1 MKDYH
6 KVQKDRIKYH
16 TQPHKNTVHRS
27 SLIAPELPYVDTW
40 IGFVNHFLIKR
51 NYKSVALKIS
61 AVNNSGDLLNSVTLE
76 VKEPKVYSINLS
88 NLFKA
93 FKAKNYLVEFFSE
106 KNLFI
111 PFPAV
116 IISHQGKDFCN
127 VVHSYNRIINDVFE
141 DDQINK
147 NQVSESSLDVNIS
160 SKYDTFFNLS
170 SGISSIDKKP
180 LFLSYEKNNQKL
192 TKKIQIS
199 IPRLS
204 YKSFSLSKIFKK
216 KLEGGTI
223 KITQPKQNLF
233 FGRLFAGIINRRTKA
248 FCANHSYYDVSK
260 NKEYFSSSQ
269 SYRTYPY
276 FTNSVNKITMYPIFS
291 PSILDIRL
299 KVFDGKNSF
308 ISPKFKFSSSSKSP
322 LTINVNEFVNSKK
335 LKNVTAFTVL
345 AISSNKKIPT
355 RVNHQLVYGQKTNIN
370 PLNCS
375 INVSL
380 YNEKMFVPKKKTGFA
395 WGQFI
400 NNKNYNSKIG
410 FCFGSTEEKSD
421 ILRIDFYNSNGKFKS
436 VKKTLNPKESLIFDA
451 KEIIKKS
458 DQIEFCWYIAKCS
471 RPDLTAYSVHG
482 NISSGNFSGEHNF

>member
-6 KVQKDRIKYH
+6 KIQKDRIVYH
-16 TQPHKNTVHRS
+16 AQPHKNTVHRS
-27 SLIAPELPYVDTW
+27 SLIAPELPGVDTW
-40 IGFVNHFLIKR
+40 IGFVNHFFIKR
-51 NYKSVALKIS
+51 KYKSVALKIS
-61 AVNNSGDLLNSVTLE
+61 AISNNGDLLDSITLQVE
-76 VKEPKVYSINLS
+76 KPKVYSINLS
-88 NLFKA
+88 KLFKE
-93 FKAKNYLVEFFSE
+93 FKAKNYLIEFFSE

-127 VVHSYNRIINDVFE
+127 VVHSYNRIINDIFE

-147 NQVSESSLDVNIS
+147 IQVSESSLDVNINN
-160 SKYDTFFNLS
+160 KYDTFFNLS
-170 SGISSIDKKP
+170 SGISSIDKKY
-180 LFLSYEKNNQKL
+180 LYLSYEKNKQKL
-192 TKKIQIS
+192 TKKIKVS

-223 KITQPKQNLF
+223 RITQPKQNLF
-233 FGRLFAGIINRRTKA
+233 FGRLFAGIINKKTKA

-269 SYRTYPY
+269 SFRTYPY

-291 PSILDIRL
+291 PSILDIQL
-299 KVFDGKNSF
+299 KVFNKKNSF
-308 ISPKFKFSSSSKSP
+308 LSPKLRFSSSSKSP
-322 LTINVNEFVNSKK
+322 LTINVNEFVNSQK
-335 LKNVTAFTVL
+335 LKNISAFTVI
-345 AISSNKKIPT
+345 ANSANGRIPT
-355 RVNHQLVYGQKTNIN
+355 RVNHQLVYGQKTNAN

-380 YNEKMFVPKKKTGFA
+380 YNKKMFVPKKKTSFA

-400 NNKNYNSKIG
+400 NSKDYNSKIG

-421 ILRIDFYNSNGKFKS
+421 ILNIDFYNSNGKFRS
-436 VKKTLNPKESLIFDA
+436 IKKILNPNESLIFDST
-451 KEIIKKS
+451 EVVKKS
-458 DQIEFCWYIAKCS
+458 DQMEFCWYVAKCS

>member
-6 KVQKDRIKYH
+6 KVQNDRIKYH
-16 TQPHKNTVHRS
+16 AQPYKNTVHRS
-27 SLIAPELPYVDTW
+27 SLIAPELPNVDTW

-51 NYKSVALKIS
+51 NYKSIALKIS
-61 AVNNSGDLLNSVTLE
+61 AVNNKGDLLDSVTIE
-76 VKEPKVYSINLS
+76 VNEPKVYSINLS
-88 NLFKA
+88 KLFKE

-147 NQVSESSLDVNIS
+147 TQVSESSLDVNIN

-170 SGISSIDKKP
+170 SGISSIEKKP
-180 LFLSYEKNNQKL
+180 LFLSYEKNKQKL
-192 TKKIQIS
+192 SKKIIIN

-233 FGRLFAGIINRRTKA
+233 FGRLFAGIINKKTKA
-248 FCANHSYYDVSK
+248 FCANHSFYDVSK
-260 NKEYFSSSQ
+260 NREYFSSSQ

-291 PSILDIRL
+291 PCKLYLRL
-299 KVFDGKNSF
+299 KVFNKKKSF
-308 ISPKFKFSSSSKSP
+308 LSPKFKFSSNAKSP
-322 LTINVNEFVNSKK
+322 LTINVNEFVNSKS

-345 AISSNKKIPT
+345 AESSNRKIPT
-355 RVNHQLVYGQKTNIN
+355 RLNHQLIYGQKTNIN

-380 YNEKMFVPKKKTGFA
+380 YNERMFVPKKKTGFA

-400 NNKNYNSKIG
+400 NSKDYNSKIG
-410 FCFGSTEEKSD
+410 FCFGSTEKKSD
-421 ILRIDFYNSNGKFKS
+421 ILNIDFYNSNGKFNSIKKS
-436 VKKTLNPKESLIFDA
+436 LNPKESLIIDTN
-451 KEIIKKS
+451 EITKKS
-458 DQIEFCWYIAKCS
+458 DNVEFCWYIAKCS

-482 NISSGNFSGEHNF
+482 NITSGNFSGEHNF